1 MKLPTANSKQ
11 QKPIA
16 FYLHLSLFYLLP
28 PTYTNLLDTVS
39 KSKVRQG
46 KV

>member
-1 MKLPTANSKQ
+1 MKLPTANSKH

-16 FYLHLSLFYLLP
+16 YYLRLSLFKLLP

-39 KSKVRQG
+39 KSKVQAGR
-46 KV
+46 